1 MPRCDNGTRKNKKN
15 GLCEKTALK
24 KGESFV
30 KTRRCENG
38 SRKNKHSGECEK
50 NYSSQK
56 SIFFTEKIKEKF
68 QKMYDCNVMMSKKT
82 IDDWYNKHSEFMDI
96 SEDADIPDDKLFFT
110 KLKTLVLSKSLVQ
123 SYIII
128 IEDIDDQFEKSIY
141 NICKGDMKKVAQH
154 MLSNIATELQRKYG
168 RGFLQV
174 DKNKELQFD
183 VKLVVQNRNYRRKKL
198 REKRLKIDSF

>member
-1 MPRCDNGTRKNKKN
+1 MPRCENGTRRNKKN
-15 GLCEKTALK
+15 GLCEEVK
-24 KGESFV
+24 KNESFV

-38 SRKNKHSGECEK
+38 TRRNKYSGECEN

-68 QKMYDCNVMMSKKT
+68 QKMYDSNVVMSNKT
-82 IDDWYNKHSEFMDI
+82 IDEWYNKHSEFMDI
-96 SEDADIPDDKLFFT
+96 SENADIPDDILFFT
-110 KLKTLVLSKSLVQ
+110 KLKTLVLSKSLVK

-128 IEDIDDQFEKSIY
+128 IEDVDDQFEKSAY

-174 DKNKELQFD
+174 DKNKELQFN
-183 VKLVVQNRNYRRKKL
+183 VKLVVQNRNHKRKKL
-198 REKRLKIDSF
+198 LEKRIKN